1 MVGDAWK
8 EKRRVI
14 RHYDRLAGVYDLLY
28 GDEQRLKIKEI
39 LNAINLS
46 GSDLILDAGCGT
58 GLLFNHIHDLVGAIV
73 GVDISLGSLKVAR
86 DLVKRMGLKKVSL
99 VRADA
104 DHLPFKDGVFDK
116 VFAITLLQNL
126 PNPVLT
132 LHEILRVSK
141 GDSWIA
147 VTGLK
152 KSFSR
157 EVFLEILFRAG
168 MPSSIIECDENI
180 KCHIAI
186 CSREAVFPT
195 KNINMRE
202 GIEMCSSV
210 VS

>member
-1 MVGDAWK
+1 MAGNIWE

-14 RHYDRLAGVYDLLY
+14 RHYDRLAKIYDSLY

-39 LNAINLS
+39 LNAIDLCW
-46 GSDLILDAGCGT
+46 SDLVLDVGCGT
-58 GLLFNHIHDLVGAIV
+58 GLLFGHIHDLVSAIV
-73 GVDISLGSLKVAR
+73 GVDISLGALMVAK
-86 DLVKRMGLKKVSL
+86 DFIKRIGLKNVSL

-104 DHLPFKDGVFDK
+104 DYLPFKDGIFDK

-126 PNPVLT
+126 PNPILT

-141 GDSWIA
+141 KDSLIA

-157 EVFLEILFRAG
+157 RSFLEILFRAG
-168 MPSSIIECDENI
+168 MPSSIIECDENV

-186 CSREAVFPT
+186 CSRETVFPT

-210 VS
+210 VG